1 MTGRAANEQTRGRD
15 KRLAPDKDA
24 AARQR
29 ARDRAADDD
38 LPRKSGAPAKPGGS
52 AST

>member
-1 MTGRAANEQTRGRD
+1 MTDPATNGQTRRRD
-15 KRLAPDKDA
+15 KPLDPDEAA

-38 LPRKSGAPAKPGGS
+38 LPRKSGAPAKPGGGAPS
-52 AST
+52 

>member
-1 MTGRAANEQTRGRD
+1 MTERLSNSGAGRRIKAADAD
-15 KRLAPDKDA
+15 KAA

-38 LPRKSGAPAKPGGS
+38 LPRKCGAPAKP
-52 AST
+52 ARA